1 MVNNVR
7 YVSAEEIKGVK
18 CDKESQ
24 ETVIS
29 WTRDDSLV
37 TVCTSDPT
45 TVTKLKNVMFRDP
58 ASYKCYYH
66 ENDVDK
72 ESGYPACYFFQF
84 SKSLITYRVE
94 KSSPMMSAEER
105 MAVAKRLNKNS

>member
-1 MVNNVR
+1 MVNNIK
-7 YVSAEEIKGVK
+7 YISAEEIKGVK

-29 WTRDDSLV
+29 WTRDQSSV

-45 TVTKLKNVMFRDP
+45 TVTKLKNVMSRDP
-58 ASYKCYYH
+58 ASYKCYYY

-84 SKSLITYRVE
+84 NKSLITYRVE
-94 KSSPMMSAEER
+94 STQRELSEEEK
-105 MAVAKRLNKNS
+105 AKLVTRLKR